1 MHLFIAEIYV
11 FSLDE
16 VDWKTNAYN
25 VFLVIFFYIPVFN
38 KTSNSFLITRTEMLI
53 SHFI

>member
-25 VFLVIFFYIPVFN
+25 VFLVNFFIFPYSI
-38 KTSNSFLITRTEMLI
+38 KHLTR
-53 SHFI
+53 S